1 MKNFLP
7 LVVIG
12 ILVLSGL
19 GAAALTEYDATKNE
33 VIEKTNFYSLS
44 RPTLYEYG
52 HYISVELDGATSFE
66 MVSGEPVLPKI
77 TKVYSLPFASII
89 KDVTVEFS
97 EAKKQVLSKEIRFAP
112 ETLIDGNNDIKT
124 VVRSEEIYSS
134 SELYPDFTYNYRTS
148 VGLNGDKNVVF
159 LTVQCYPVRYSPAKN
174 TLYYSDSVE
183 IKVTYEEP
191 PNPVT
196 FPDEFDLLVIAPSE
210 FEQELQPLIDHKN
223 DHNLNTI
230 LITLEEIYAD
240 YTDGRDDQENIKL
253 YIKDAKENWGIT
265 YVLLVG
271 GMIGQK
277 YEWYLP
283 VRYASS
289 PSEDAYISDLY
300 YADIY
305 KIVENETVFEDWDS
319 NGNGIFAEYSHSNK
333 DEIDGNPDIYIGRL
347 ACRDLDQV
355 TTMVNKIIN
364 YEKDPADESWFKHML
379 LIGGDTYPDHGPH
392 DAYEAEIDT
401 NVSASYMDGFE
412 FERLWTSLGT
422 LTCQEDVEQAINA
435 GAGFIHM
442 AGHANPSI
450 LVTYPPDDADK
461 EYKITIL
468 RMYTFP
474 PLDAIY
480 ALITGKFS
488 KIFSNLMLPINPRL
502 NNNEKLPIVLV
513 GGCHNSQFNTTLLNI
528 MTYGINY
535 AYGRGLHVPKC
546 WSWWLTSHENG
557 GAIAT
562 IGNTGLGMGLPGF
575 DYPNGLDGWLY
586 PRFFYNYR
594 QLGKEHVG
602 EAYSAAISDY
612 INEFDINKD
621 GEDRQMVQQW
631 ALLGDP
637 SLMIGGY
644 Q

>member
-1 MKNFLP
+1 MKKFLP

-19 GAAALTEYDATKNE
+19 GAVALTEYDMAKTE

-52 HYISVELDGATSFE
+52 QYMSIELDGATSFE
-66 MVSGEPVLPKI
+66 MVPGEPVLPKI

-97 EAKKQVLSKEIRFAP
+97 EAKKQVLSKEIRPAP
-112 ETLIDGNNDIKT
+112 ESLIDGKNAIK
-124 VVRSEEIYSS
+124 VEAKSEEIYSS

-191 PNPVT
+191 SNPVT

-277 YEWYLP
+277 NEWYLP

-289 PSEDAYISDLY
+289 PSEHAYLSDLY

-319 NGNGIFAEYSHSNK
+319 NGNGIFAEFSFFNK

-379 LIGGDTYPDHGPH
+379 LIGGDTYPSTSDGF
-392 DAYEAEIDT
+392 EAEIDT

-422 LTCQEDVEQAINA
+422 LTCQEDVEQAINK

-450 LVTYPPDDADK
+450 LVTFPPHDEEK

-468 RMYTFP
+468 RMYTIP
-474 PLDAIY
+474 PLDAMY

-513 GGCHNSQFNTTLLNI
+513 GGCHNSQFNTTLLN
-528 MTYGINY
+528 MVTYGINY

-562 IGNTGLGMGLPGF
+562 IGNTGLGMGLPEF

-602 EAYSAAISDY
+602 EAHSAAIADY

>member
-1 MKNFLP
+1 MKKFLH
-7 LVVIG
+7 LAVIG

-19 GAAALTEYDATKNE
+19 GAVALTEYDVAKNE
-33 VIEKTNFYSLS
+33 LIEKTNFYSLS

-52 HYISVELDGATSFE
+52 QYMSVELDGATSFE
-66 MVSGEPVLPKI
+66 MVPGEPILPKI

-89 KDVTVEFS
+89 KDITVEFS
-97 EAKKQVLSKEIRFAP
+97 EAKKQVLSKEIRPAP
-112 ETLIDGNNDIKT
+112 EPLIDGNNDIKT

-191 PNPVT
+191 SNPVT
-196 FPDEFDLLVIAPSE
+196 FPDEFDLLIIAPSE

-223 DHNLNTI
+223 DHNLNTT

-240 YTDGRDDQENIKL
+240 YIDGRDDPENLKL

-277 YEWYLP
+277 NEWYLP

-289 PSEDAYISDLY
+289 PSEAAYLSDLY

-319 NGNGIFAEYSHSNK
+319 NGNGIFAEYSTSAR
-333 DEIDGNPDIYIGRL
+333 DIIDGNPDVHIGRL
-347 ACRDLDQV
+347 ACRNIDQV

-379 LIGGDTYPDHGPH
+379 LIGGDTYPSTSDGF
-392 DAYEAEIDT
+392 EAEIDT

-412 FERLWTSLGT
+412 FERLWASLGT
-422 LTCQEDVEQAINA
+422 LTCQEDVEQAISK

-450 LVTYPPDDADK
+450 LVTYPPHDVEK
-461 EYKITIL
+461 EHKITLL
-468 RMYTFP
+468 RMYTIP
-474 PLDAIY
+474 PLDAMY

-513 GGCHNSQFNTTLLNI
+513 GGCHNSQFNTTLLN
-528 MTYGINY
+528 MLTYGINY

-546 WSWWLTSHENG
+546 WSWWLTSHESG

-562 IGNTGLGMGLPGF
+562 IGNTGLGMGLPEF
-575 DYPNGLDGWLY
+575 NYPNGLDGWLY
-586 PRFFYNYR
+586 PRFFYNYG

-602 EAYSAAISDY
+602 EAHSAAIADY